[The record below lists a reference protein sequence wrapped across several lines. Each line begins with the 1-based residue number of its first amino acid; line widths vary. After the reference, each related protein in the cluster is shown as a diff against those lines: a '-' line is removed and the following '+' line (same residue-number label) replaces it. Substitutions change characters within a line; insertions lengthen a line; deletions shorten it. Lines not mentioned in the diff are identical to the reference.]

1 VTNND
6 AERIFAVVVT
16 YLPQVQPLVDL
27 LTVLAPQVTRILVVD
42 NTSMDDDRVDSLCQ
56 KLHFPNV
63 ELTRLG
69 SNFGIA
75 KAFNIG
81 IEAAISEGATHV
93 LLSDQDSQPSFDMVS
108 GLVRAEIELKKS
120 GVPLAAIG
128 PSFTNINSG
137 DLFPFLVDVKGSLF
151 FGRRSA
157 SPEHPH
163 IEALTLISSGT
174 LISVAA
180 IKAIGLMREDFFID
194 SVDTE
199 WCYRA
204 RALGYRLYG
213 TAWATMLHRMG
224 DSSLRVWYFGW
235 FRANAYSPL
244 RVYYQIRNLVRLH
257 YLGYKGI
264 RWRIRNIWSILGIFY
279 FHVLYGK
286 NRLEALRMAFRGL
299 SDAFGGR
306 MGKFEP

>member
-1 VTNND
+1 VTNNVTKV
-6 AERIFAVVVT
+6 FAVVVT
-16 YLPQVQPLVDL
+16 FLPQAEPLINL
-27 LTVLAPQVTRILVVD
+27 LKVLTPQVTRVLVID
-42 NTSMDDDRVDSLCQ
+42 NTPEEDRIVESLCDELGLVQ
-56 KLHFPNV
+56 V
-63 ELTRLG
+63 ELIRLG
-69 SNFGIA
+69 NNLGIA
-75 KAFNIG
+75 KAFNVG
-81 IEAAISEGATHV
+81 IEAAVSAGATHV
-93 LLSDQDSQPSFDMVS
+93 LLSDQDSQPAPDMIQ
-108 GLVRAEIELKKS
+108 GLVRAEAELTS
-120 GVPLAAIG
+120 LGISLAAVG
-128 PSFTNINSG
+128 ASFTNINSG

-157 SPEHPH
+157 SPNQPH
-163 IEALTLISSGT
+163 VEVLTLISSGT
-174 LISVAA
+174 LIPVAA
-180 IKAIGLMREDFFID
+180 IKAVGLMREDFFID

-235 FRANAYSPL
+235 FKANAYSPL
-244 RVYYQIRNLVRLH
+244 RVYYQIRNLARLH

-286 NRLEALRMAFRGL
+286 SRLESLRMAFRGL

>member
-1 VTNND
+1 MTTSD
-6 AERIFAVVVT
+6 ATKVFAVVVT
-16 YLPQVQPLVDL
+16 FLPEVQPLINL
-27 LTVLAPQVTRILVVD
+27 LKILTPQVTRVLIVD
-42 NTSMDDDRVDSLCQ
+42 NTPEENEILESLCDELGLAQ
-56 KLHFPNV
+56 V
-63 ELTRLG
+63 ELIRLG
-69 SNFGIA
+69 SNLGIA
-75 KAFNIG
+75 KAFNVG
-81 IEAAISEGATHV
+81 IEAAISAGATHV
-93 LLSDQDSQPSFDMVS
+93 LLSDQDSQPAPDMIQ
-108 GLVRAEIELKKS
+108 GLVRAEAELTS
-120 GVPLAAIG
+120 LGVSLAAVG
-128 PSFTNINSG
+128 ASFTNINSG
-137 DLFPFLVDVKGSLF
+137 DLFPFLVDVKGSPF
-151 FGRRSA
+151 FARRSA
-157 SPEHPH
+157 SPNQPH
-163 IEALTLISSGT
+163 VEALTLISSGT

-204 RALGYRLYG
+204 RALGYHLYG

-235 FRANAYSPL
+235 FKANAYSPL

-264 RWRIRNIWSILGIFY
+264 RWRIRNIWSIFGIFY

-299 SDAFGGR
+299 SDAFCGR
-306 MGKFEP
+306 MGKFGP